1 MSRTRPCGPESTRGR
16 LQQAGQFLD
25 AASLVHDST
34 DDHGDHPDAYVTL
47 CVHAGIAAADA
58 ICCARLGRHAQGD
71 SHNEAIELLRGVDKI
86 SAKHLGAL
94 LGMKSKA
101 AYGYTPTTDDDWKR
115 AARAAEALLE
125 TARRM
130 SAG

>member
-1 MSRTRPCGPESTRGR
+1 MSRTRPCGPEITRGR
-16 LQQAGQFLD
+16 LQKAGQFLD

-47 CVHAGIAAADA
+47 CVHAGIAA
-58 ICCARLGRHAQGD
+58 L
-71 SHNEAIELLRGVDKI
+71 
-86 SAKHLGAL
+86 
-94 LGMKSKA
+94 
-101 AYGYTPTTDDDWKR
+101 TTDDDRKR

-130 SAG
+130 LAG